1 MRSIL
6 GATNPSLLSPV
17 PPFSLNARLRS
28 VLESPEGIL
37 ARRLALVLAAYT
49 AVRLVFLVEH
59 RGQFAESSALTIAW
73 AFVQGVRFD
82 LSAIA
87 YSNAPFILLSLAPVA
102 LLAARWYQRALMTL
116 FVAVN
121 AAAVMIM
128 MGDVGY
134 YPFTGTRVTMD
145 VFALTGEAT
154 AQFDQ
159 LLVNFAG
166 LVSVTLV
173 LVAGLVVGY
182 PRSTADV
189 RADGTGHERT
199 RGTRSLPRVALG
211 VFAVLALTVLAA
223 RGGLQKKPLNPIHA
237 FASGQHEVGILTLN
251 SAFTLLHSP
260 RVRELEPVEFFA
272 DDRDADALIR
282 APYGYAAAA
291 GEDAPRRPQNVVL
304 LILESFGTEF
314 WGGDSL
320 EQPGLT
326 PFLDSLRQHGTF
338 LTNAFANGR
347 RSMDALPSI
356 LLGVPLYSGRS
367 IAVSGFQS
375 NEWRGLG
382 HFLEDAGFH
391 TSMFH
396 GAPKGTMYFDAI
408 AAMSGIQD
416 FYPMERF
423 PDDVQRDGFDGHW
436 GLFDEP
442 ALQFAA
448 RELTTHPEP
457 WFTTLFTISTHHPY
471 RVPQEYQ
478 ATLPEGSREIHQ
490 SVAYVDLAVREFFET
505 ARTQPWFENTLFI
518 ITGDHTPPLRS
529 PRYDTALGRY
539 MVPVLLYHPTTPL
552 PAVDATR
559 ITQHVDLFATVL
571 DYTGV
576 RPERVPAFG
585 RSLFANVPGEAV
597 LTSDNTYWMVR
608 KEGVVE
614 RLPDG
619 SERVFAYQRERTD
632 RTPAELPAATAERLS
647 QRLLAHVQHYTMS
660 MINNSFYREL
670 PPRPVV
676 RGDN

>member
-1 MRSIL
+1 
-6 GATNPSLLSPV
+6 
-17 PPFSLNARLRS
+17 
-28 VLESPEGIL
+28 
-37 ARRLALVLAAYT
+37 
-49 AVRLVFLVEH
+49 
-59 RGQFAESSALTIAW
+59 
-73 AFVQGVRFD
+73 
-82 LSAIA
+82 
-87 YSNAPFILLSLAPVA
+87 
-102 LLAARWYQRALMTL
+102 
-116 FVAVN
+116 
-121 AAAVMIM
+121 
-128 MGDVGY
+128 
-134 YPFTGTRVTMD
+134 
-145 VFALTGEAT
+145 
-154 AQFDQ
+154 
-159 LLVNFAG
+159 
-166 LVSVTLV
+166 V
-173 LVAGLVVGY
+173 LVAALLVLY
-182 PRSTADV
+182 PRHPTLARADV
-189 RADGTGHERT
+189 RGPHPDSH
-199 RGTRSLPRVALG
+199 TRSLPRAALA

-237 FASGQHEVGILTLN
+237 FTSGQHEIGILTLN

-272 DDRDADALIR
+272 DDRDADELIR

-291 GEDAPRRPQNVVL
+291 GVGARSRPQNVVL

-367 IAVSGFQS
+367 IAVSGYQS

-416 FYPMERF
+416 FYPLERF
-423 PDDVQRDGFDGHW
+423 PEDVQRDGFDGHW

-448 RELTTHPEP
+448 HELTAHPEP

-471 RVPQEYQ
+471 RVPVEYQ
-478 ATLPEGSREIHQ
+478 GTLPEGSREIHQ
-490 SVAYVDLAVREFFET
+490 SVAYVDLAVRKFFET
-505 ARTQPWFENTLFI
+505 ARTKAWFENTLFI

-539 MVPVLLYHPTTPL
+539 MVPVLLYHPTVRL
-552 PAVDATR
+552 PHVDSTR

-571 DYTGV
+571 DYTGA
-576 RPERVPAFG
+576 RPLRVPAFG

-597 LTSDNTYWMVR
+597 LTTDNTYWMVR

-614 RLPDG
+614 RMPDG
-619 SERVFAYQRERTD
+619 SERLLAYQRERTG
-632 RTPAELPAATAERLS
+632 RTPAALSAATADELS

-660 MINNSFYREL
+660 MINNSFYRDV